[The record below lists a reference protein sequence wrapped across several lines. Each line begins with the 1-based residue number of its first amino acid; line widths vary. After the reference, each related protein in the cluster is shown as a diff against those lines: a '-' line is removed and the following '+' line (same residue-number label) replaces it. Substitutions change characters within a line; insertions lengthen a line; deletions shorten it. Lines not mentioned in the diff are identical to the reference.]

1 MEIEEKLVSKKKR
14 FLIAAIAAVLLV
26 AATGSA
32 SANCIGDV
40 TSTVFG
46 CGDTVTESCTF
57 NADMTCYVCG
67 PKYGDAQYGLKVGA
81 DGITI
86 DGNRYALT
94 GNVTGEHCDGISEA
108 NPGDGCCGIYDYGY
122 DGVTIKNLEISN
134 FCNGI
139 GLDAPYV
146 DWDEW
151 LHDVTI
157 ESCDIHHNGV
167 ATAAW
172 SVSHG
177 IHATEFRNSTVI
189 NNIIHDNTG
198 TGTGCGDGGNG
209 MFVYGTRADPNYLL
223 IHNNTF
229 NDNRKS
235 GFIAKMMM
243 RNSTVSNNTACGNG
257 FGDWHECAGIN
268 FRCVHT
274 SYNEVKYNN
283 CSSNDGSGIYIGGQ
297 YNDVRNNPANDNEGP
312 GIFLGRSDGGSS
324 FNILSYNDVWRNAGA
339 VVGEHPKAGIYIVNR
354 PGNELYWNNVCQN
367 AGFDIRDQD
376 TTTGDNNKCDT
387 AYNYCDAGAGNP
399 PPCDYQCGC
408 TGPNLMVQDKHE
420 TWVNATHYN
429 IIYTVCNLGNVGAG
443 STSSTGI
450 YIDGNFKEH
459 AGASNLAAF
468 SCDPPVTVG
477 PYAVSGIDTIKVCA
491 DDLGQIA
498 ETKEND
504 NCTENVFG
512 GPDLVI
518 RGFEPVEWVDYP
530 YKRYNLTYYVENIGD
545 KATPAECKVN
555 FTLLGESWDCVD
567 PVSVPAGLQPGHRW
581 PATELR
587 SVGPFVMGGDSDWL
601 QGFVNFEHTFEE
613 NVWGDLHGNRERFS
627 GDYTP
632 SCCICG
638 DVTGEGTVSWSDGS
652 AVVAG
657 NIATCNWAAD
667 VDCSYGVSW
676 SDGSAIV
683 SGSLNCCG
691 PGPVVCNPPWC
702 Y

>member
-32 SANCIGDV
+32 SANCVCDDGYCDDV
-40 TSTVFG
+40 GRNYYT
-46 CGDTVTESCTF
+46 CGETVTESCTF
-57 NADMTCYVCG
+57 NADMTCTGGCVQG
-67 PKYGDAQYGLKVGA
+67 TPVHALTIGA
-81 DGITI
+81 DDVTI
-86 DGNRYALT
+86 DGAGQYAIT
-94 GNVTGEHCDGISEA
+94 GDVAGDVCHTGESNCDG
-108 NPGDGCCGIYDYGY
+108 GCCGILNKGY
-122 DGVTIKNLEISN
+122 KGLTIKDLEISN
-134 FCNGI
+134 FCAGI
-139 GLDAPYV
+139 GLMRGHGVSFVENNTV
-146 DWDEW
+146 D
-151 LHDVTI
+151 
-157 ESCDIHHNGV
+157 SCDIHHNGV
-167 ATAAW
+167 NTGW

-177 IHATEFRNSTVI
+177 INVAYPKYLTIIDNT
-189 NNIIHDNTG
+189 IHDNTG
-198 TGTGCGDGGNG
+198 TGTGCADGGNG
-209 MFVYGTRADPNYLL
+209 VYLYGGGSDPNYVLV
-223 IHNNTF
+223 HNNTF
-229 NDNRKS
+229 YDNRKS
-235 GFIAKMMM
+235 GFFTKYMM
-243 RNSTVSNNTACGNG
+243 RNSTVSNNTAYGNG
-257 FGDWHECAGIN
+257 YGCAHECAGIN

-274 SYNEVKYNN
+274 SFNIVEYNN
-283 CSSNDGSGIYIGGQ
+283 CTGNDGGSGIYIGGN
-297 YNDVRNNPANDNEGP
+297 YNTVRYNIANESGYN
-312 GIFLGRSDGGSS
+312 GIFLGRGDGGSAYNS
-324 FNILSYNDVWRNAGA
+324 LYNNIVCKNAGD
-339 VVGEHPKAGIYIVNR
+339 GIQITNR
-354 PGNELYWNNVCQN
+354 PGNTLYYNEVCQN
-367 AGFDIRDQD
+367 GGFDIRDYD
-376 TTTGDNNKCDT
+376 STTGDYNKCDT
-387 AYNYCDAGAGNP
+387 AFDYCDDSAGCQ
-399 PPCDYQCGC
+399 PPCVYQCGS
-408 TGPNLMVQDKHE
+408 TGPNLVVQNKYE
-420 TWVNATHYN
+420 EWVNATHYN
-429 IIYTVCNLGNVGAG
+429 IIYTVCNVGNRVAG

-459 AGASNLAAF
+459 AGASDLAHF
-468 SCDPPVTVG
+468 SCDLPVTVG

-491 DDLGQIA
+491 DDLGQID

-555 FTLLGESWDCVD
+555 FTLLGESWECVD

-601 QGFVNFEHTFEE
+601 QGFVNFEHIFDE
-613 NVWGDLHGNRERFS
+613 NVWGDLHGNRERFTD
-627 GDYTP
+627 DYTP
-632 SCCICG
+632 SCCVCG